1 MKESP
6 VLLKDSPVVPK
17 KYTIPLKRSQI
28 ASDVATTAFDSG
40 ER

>member
-17 KYTIPLKRSQI
+17 KYTMQLKRSQI

>member
-6 VLLKDSPVVPK
+6 VLLEDSPIVPK
-17 KYTIPLKRSQI
+17 KYTTPLESSQI

>member
-6 VLLKDSPVVPK
+6 VLLEDSPVVPK
-17 KYTIPLKRSQI
+17 KYTVALKKSQL
-28 ASDVATTAFDSG
+28 ASDVTATAFDSG